1 MTERRV
7 ELAAGVYHLQGG
19 SNVGLI
25 VAGGEALVIDAG
37 LDADAAKAILRHAAE
52 LGATVRG
59 VIITHAHA
67 DHFGGATE
75 LARRTGAG
83 VYAAGLEGAIVGQPL
98 LEPLYLYAGASPI
111 QELRH
116 KFTLAKAGVM
126 TQPLAL
132 GSTRIAGFAVEIVSL
147 AGHAPAQ
154 VGVRYGEALFT
165 ADAFFPAETL
175 EKHGIPFCVD
185 LDEALRSLDAIERT
199 PAAWYAPGHGPALR
213 EPAAVIAANRRRLER
228 IRELCLEA
236 LAQPAEVGAVVRH
249 VAGSLGAALR
259 DPLSYLL
266 GQTTVL
272 AGLASCQRA
281 GLACAEVCD
290 NRLVWRRN

>member
-132 GSTRIAGFAVEIVSL
+132 GSTRIAGATDASFPPMEFVDENKNIVGFDIDLMNAIAKARVSRSSTRTRPGMASLPAWKAAYDAILSSVTITDERKQKYDFSDPYINAGQAVVVRADETRHQKRQGPCRASGRRADRHHGRLRREKIQG
-147 AGHAPAQ
+147 ATAQ
-154 VGVRYGEALFT
+154 GVR
-165 ADAFFPAETL
+165 
-175 EKHGIPFCVD
+175 H
-185 LDEALRSLDAIERT
+185 
-199 PAAWYAPGHGPALR
+199 H
-213 EPAAVIAANRRRLER
+213 
-228 IRELCLEA
+228 
-236 LAQPAEVGAVVRH
+236 
-249 VAGSLGAALR
+249 
-259 DPLSYLL
+259 
-266 GQTTVL
+266 
-272 AGLASCQRA
+272 
-281 GLACAEVCD
+281 
-290 NRLVWRRN
+290 